1 MKGKGRIRITR
12 RGRIAGSR
20 LDKRL
25 AENAPHAKTK
35 FKLTPI
41 FDGPR
46 RGGAAGPK
54 INFAYWRIS
63 YRSRPR
69 AGVAVMD
76 AASLRERAALCLRIS
91 RGLSWNNPARLQL
104 MELAERLER
113 QAKEFELQN
122 HPAEK
127 VA

>member
-1 MKGKGRIRITR
+1 MGLIIKLASIFYDK
-12 RGRIAGSR
+12 AGIQ
-20 LDKRL
+20 
-25 AENAPHAKTK
+25 
-35 FKLTPI
+35 F

-46 RGGAAGPK
+46 RREAAGGHKPK

-122 HPAEK
+122 HPAET

>member
-1 MKGKGRIRITR
+1 M
-12 RGRIAGSR
+12 
-20 LDKRL
+20 
-25 AENAPHAKTK
+25 
-35 FKLTPI
+35 
-41 FDGPR
+41 
-46 RGGAAGPK
+46 
-54 INFAYWRIS
+54 
-63 YRSRPR
+63 
-69 AGVAVMD
+69 
-76 AASLRERAALCLRIS
+76 RIS